1 MLKSGGKS
9 MKPNAAVVEQ
19 RIKDFD
25 NRADV
30 RNLLILA
37 VGGLI
42 STFDLVDKL
51 AELAL
56 EAGIDKPIRMN

>member
-1 MLKSGGKS
+1 MLKKGGKS

-19 RIKDFD
+19 RIKVFD

-56 EAGIDKPIRMN
+56 EAGIDKPIRMH